1 MAWAKNNYWGHRE
14 WLGIVIVTLVLFSG
28 TFIAAWTAFA
38 APLPSGKSKATW
50 VWDTSLIATSTGRN
64 QIFQFA
70 KNQQISRI
78 YLQVNPDVAKSAYRS
93 MIKTAAGNG
102 IEVYVLDGAPNWA
115 LPENRARIASL
126 ISWVKTYNASVA
138 TNERFAGIQLDV
150 EPYLLPEWS
159 SDQSGTAQ
167 KWLDALSYFH
177 DETKKAPV
185 LSTSAA
191 IPFWLDSVPLS
202 SGVALGEVL
211 IAKLDEVALMS
222 YRDQGDAV
230 ADLVKE
236 ELAWG
241 DKYGKKVWLSLE
253 TNPVSETPYITFY
266 EEGKAEMDRQMA
278 RIDELVKVHPSYAG
292 IAVHDYIGWRN
303 LKN

>member
-1 MAWAKNNYWGHRE
+1 M
-14 WLGIVIVTLVLFSG
+14 IITLVLLLG
-28 TFIAAWTAFA
+28 TFITAWSALA
-38 APLPSGKSKATW
+38 APLPSGKPKATW
-50 VWDTSLIATSTGRN
+50 LWDTSLITTTTGRN
-64 QIFQFA
+64 QIIQFA

-78 YLQVNPDVAKSAYRS
+78 YLQVNPDLAKSAYRN
-93 MIKTAAGNG
+93 MIKTAAGNN
-102 IEVYVLDGAPNWA
+102 IEVYALDGAPKWA
-115 LPENRARIASL
+115 LPENRGQIASL
-126 ISWVKTYNASVA
+126 ISWVKTYNASVV

-167 KWLDALSYFH
+167 KWLDSLTYFH
-177 DETKKAPV
+177 DETKKAPA

-191 IPFWLDSVPLS
+191 LPFWLDSVPLS
-202 SGVALGEVL
+202 SGVALGEDL

-222 YRDQGDAV
+222 YRDEGNAI

-253 TNPVSETPYITFY
+253 TNPVPDTPYITFY
-266 EEGKAEMDRQMA
+266 EKGRAEMDKQMA
-278 RIDELVKVHPSYAG
+278 RVDELVKAHPSYAG
-292 IAVHDYIGWRN
+292 IAVHDYTGWRD